1 MKNLLKMPAKNSAS
15 TVRVVARGTSRAE
28 IYVYGVIGGDW
39 FGDGATA
46 SQFAKDLR
54 ALGDVKQIDLHIDSE
69 GGSVQDAQAMYTL
82 LVKHEAEITVHIDGW
97 ACSAATF
104 LAMAGKKIYI
114 GEGSMFM
121 IHNARMMAW
130 GEAEDMDR
138 AAALL
143 RTTNQT
149 ILQKYVD
156 RTGLEEKKV
165 KDWMDAETW
174 WTGKEAVAA
183 GFADELVSNQ
193 KIAAIANVKA
203 RDGKRDTSRFN
214 NVPADCRPRRA
225 AAIAALAQFRK

>member
-1 MKNLLKMPAKNSAS
+1 MSMFQPPKAKTPS
-15 TVRVVARGTSRAE
+15 TVRVVARGAQRAE

-46 SQFAKDLR
+46 SQFAKDLK
-54 ALGDVKQIDLHIDSE
+54 AVGSVSAIDIHIDSE

-82 LVKHEAEITVHIDGW
+82 LVKHEAAVTTHIDGW

-104 LAMAGKKIYI
+104 LAMAGSRIII

-138 AAALL
+138 AASML

-156 RTGLEEKKV
+156 RTGLDAKKI

-183 GFADELVSNQ
+183 GFCDEVVANQ
-193 KIAAIANVKA
+193 KIAAIANVTA
-203 RDGKRDTSRFN
+203 RDGKRDTSKFR
-214 NVPADCRPRRA
+214 NVPVAFRPRRNA
-225 AAIAALAQFRK
+225 AGAALAKLAR